1 MNVPLSKANVD
12 HPFSFYMFGTVR
24 SVRSE
29 KVSAYG
35 KNLRNNA
42 DAHTTQ
48 VDLQSSAG
56 PIDAVRPGH
65 DGAGVIIV
73 TAVAAKAQLLSHLY
87 SDYTEPVRDPLWHH
101 IYLSRQLES
110 IVATPSVQKLSRI
123 KQLGPSFQVY
133 PGATHT
139 RFNHSLG
146 VFHLS
151 KRIIA
156 AILQFDS
163 AIDLT
168 LEGVKAFL
176 CAALLHDLGHFPY
189 AHSLKELPLR
199 EHEILTGELVLAD
212 PLRGIIHDSVGTDPE
227 FVAAIVDR
235 NRIYRQGSSN
245 LDFYRNIL
253 SGVLDPDK
261 LDYLNRDA
269 YFCGVPYGVQDID
282 FVINK
287 LRPHAHN
294 GIAVEDSG
302 VTAVEHILFSKYL
315 MYRTVYW
322 HKTVRAATAMIKKAV
337 HLALREGAVRPEQ
350 LYHLDDIEFYTLF
363 DKLSFPPAELIRRVF
378 ERRYHKIV
386 FETPFDE
393 GVDRHLRLLD
403 LDRRLQKEEAIA
415 AELSRQTGS
424 HFSGESVIIDIPEFQ
439 SFEVDLP
446 ILGKDG
452 FHPFTD
458 AESVFGKPVVSGFN
472 RVLRKIRVIVA
483 EELAAGV
490 GAVEE
495 MLA

>member
-1 MNVPLSKANVD
+1 M
-12 HPFSFYMFGTVR
+12 
-24 SVRSE
+24 
-29 KVSAYG
+29 
-35 KNLRNNA
+35 
-42 DAHTTQ
+42 
-48 VDLQSSAG
+48 
-56 PIDAVRPGH
+56 
-65 DGAGVIIV
+65 
-73 TAVAAKAQLLSHLY
+73 AAKAQLLSHLY
-87 SDYTEPVRDPLWHH
+87 SAYTEPIRDPLWHH
-101 IYLSRQLES
+101 IYLSPQLES
-110 IVATPSVQKLSRI
+110 IIASPPFQKLSRI
-123 KQLGPSFQVY
+123 RQLGPAFQVY

-151 KRIIA
+151 KRILT

-163 AIDLT
+163 TIDLT
-168 LEGVKAFL
+168 LEEVKAFL
-176 CAALLHDLGHFPY
+176 CAALLHDLGHYPY
-189 AHSLKELPLR
+189 AHSLKELPLE
-199 EHEILTGELVLAD
+199 EHEALTGELVLAD
-212 PLRGIIHDSVGTDPE
+212 PLRRSIRDGVGTDPE

-235 NRIYRQGSSN
+235 NRSYGQGTSN

-287 LRPHAHN
+287 LRPHALN
-294 GIAVEDSG
+294 GIAIEDSG

-322 HKTVRAATAMIKKAV
+322 HKTVRVATAMIKKAV
-337 HLALREGAVRPEQ
+337 HLALREGAVRPEA

-386 FETPFDE
+386 FETPFDA
-393 GVDRHLRLLD
+393 GADRHLRLLD
-403 LDRRLQKEEAIA
+403 LDRRMQKEEAIA
-415 AELSRQTGS
+415 EELARRTGS
-424 HFSGESVIIDIPEFQ
+424 PFSGESVIIDVPEFQ

-452 FHPFTD
+452 FHPFTE
-458 AESVFGKPVVSGFN
+458 AESVFGKPVISGFN
-472 RVLRKIRVIVA
+472 RALRKIRVVVA
-483 EELAAGV
+483 DELASRV
-490 GAVEE
+490 GHVEE